1 MIKEEKG
8 MKGKHTKVKSILL
21 FLLMLV
27 IVAGASVIAYMGIG
41 ENKILGVK
49 NIRLGLDLQ
58 GGVNVVYEAKV
69 EGTPTA
75 EEMRAALQM
84 IQVRLDRENYTEAE
98 ASIEGSNRIR
108 VNIPGVKDPQKAI
121 DDIGATAYLKFV
133 DETGTELLSGND
145 VKSAR
150 VAADT
155 SGTGTKIVVALE
167 FTDEGKKKFA
177 EATEKNVGKALIIML
192 DDTIISAPIVNEPI
206 TDGNAI
212 IQGNFTQEEASK
224 LAERIEAG
232 ALPFALEPVSSS
244 GVGAQLGMGALN
256 TSLKA
261 GIIGFIFILI
271 FMIVIYR
278 MKGVASNIALIFYIS
293 LVLMI
298 LSGIE
303 ATLTLPGIAGIILSV
318 GMAVDA
324 NVVIFARINEE
335 LNLGRGLRAAVD
347 AGFKRALSAVVDG
360 NITTL
365 IACAVL
371 YTLGTGVIKSFATT
385 LFIGVVVS
393 MFTAIVITRILLK
406 LFIGM
411 GIKNPVLYGSIKMKG
426 KEA

>member
-1 MIKEEKG
+1 
-8 MKGKHTKVKSILL
+8 MKGKKTKLKSIFL
-21 FLLMLV
+21 FILMLLV
-27 IVAGASVIAYMGIG
+27 VAGAAVIAYMGIG
-41 ENKILGVK
+41 EDKILGVK

-69 EGTPTA
+69 EGTPTS

-98 ASIEGSNRIR
+98 ASIEGNNRIR

-121 DDIGATAYLKFV
+121 DDIGASAYLKFV
-133 DETGTELLSGND
+133 DETGKELLSGND

-150 VAADT
+150 VVGDT
-155 SGTGTKIVVALE
+155 SSGVTKILVALE
-167 FTDEGKKKFA
+167 FSAEGTKKFA
-177 EATEKNVGKALIIML
+177 EATQNNIGKQLIIML
-192 DDTIISAPIVNEPI
+192 DDNIISAPVVNGPI
-206 TDGNAI
+206 TDGNAV

-256 TSLKA
+256 SSLKA

-271 FMIVIYR
+271 FMLVFYR
-278 MKGVASNIALIFYIS
+278 MNGLASNIALVLYLS
-293 LVLMI
+293 LVIMI
-298 LSGIE
+298 LSRTE
-303 ATLTLPGIAGIILSV
+303 ATLTLPGIAGIILSI

-324 NVVIFARINEE
+324 NVIIFARINEE
-335 LNLGRGLRAAVD
+335 LKLGRGLRASVD
-347 AGFKRALSAVVDG
+347 AGFKRALSAIVDG
-360 NITTL
+360 NLTTL
-365 IACAVL
+365 IACGVL
-371 YTLGTGVIKSFATT
+371 YILGTGVIKSFATT
-385 LFIGVVVS
+385 LFIGVIVS
-393 MFTAIVITRILLK
+393 MFTAVFVTRSIIK

-411 GIKNPVLYGSIKMKG
+411 GIKNPVLYGNIKSKE